1 MSLARALTS
10 ILTRSLEAGRSSS
23 ARNAESMLKRVLPF
37 LLSPSGLESSAQE
50 VQVFALST
58 LLQIIKSS
66 NANTLRPF
74 VPDLV
79 GRLLGLLSSLEPQAV
94 NYIHLNAEKYGMTA
108 QQIDDVRLTSVRGSP
123 MMEAIERCLDFLDD
137 VTMKEFERSLESVL
151 KTAVGL
157 PSKVGS
163 SRILVTLSTRHNF
176 LFRAHADH
184 FLRLLRKQVIDRND
198 TISSSYAAACGYLA
212 RLATDGELLKLIAF
226 CEKLYF
232 DSDDDRSRAI
242 AGDIIY
248 AISKHAT
255 DRFASLAGDILP
267 FVFVGKHD
275 AYERARELF
284 QDTWNE
290 NVGGSRAVLLYLKE
304 IVQLA
309 SQHLE
314 SPRWAVKHASAL
326 AVADIITS
334 AGSEISLSNARILWP
349 VLEKALSGKAWE
361 GKETVLEA
369 LVRLAEITA
378 IANSEGKIADQMQV
392 RGAPTRSCETH
403 GVRERILQRSV
414 TCPQRRVLP
423 LIDRNVQVIVIRESK
438 RNNRAYRQHALK
450 SLGNFAGLR
459 DNGNMF
465 SQIYNIVEP
474 VVQEVLGDDSDM
486 DVDSSSF
493 DGASSKTM
501 SAPSPTPS
509 KTRCQSED
517 AKC

>member
-1 MSLARALTS
+1 MSLARALTGV
-10 ILTRSLEAGRSSS
+10 LTRSLEAGGSST
-23 ARNAESMLKRVLPF
+23 RNAESMLNKVLPF

-50 VQVFALST
+50 VQAFALST

-66 NANTLRPF
+66 KGKTLRPF
-74 VPDLV
+74 VPNLV

-94 NYIHLNAEKYGMTA
+94 NYIHLNADKYGVTA

-137 VTMKEFERSLESVL
+137 VTMKELERTLENAI

-163 SRILVTLSTRHNF
+163 SRVLVSLSTRHNF

-212 RLATDGELLKLIAF
+212 RLATDGELLKLTAF

-242 AGDIIY
+242 AGDVIY
-248 AISKHAT
+248 ATSKHAS

-290 NVGGSRAVLLYLKE
+290 NVGGSRAVLLYFKE
-304 IVQLA
+304 IVQLT
-309 SQHLE
+309 SQQLE
-314 SPRWAVKHASAL
+314 SPRWAVKHTSAL
-326 AVADIITS
+326 AVADIINS
-334 AGSEISLSNARILWP
+334 VGSEITLSSAKIIWP
-349 VLEKALSGKAWE
+349 VLEKALGGKAWE

-369 LVRLAEITA
+369 LVGLAKTTT
-378 IANSEGKIADQMQV
+378 IAKSEGRIADQMQV
-392 RGAPTRSCETH
+392 RGT
-403 GVRERILQRSV
+403 V
-414 TCPQRRVLP
+414 
-423 LIDRNVQVIVIRESK
+423 
-438 RNNRAYRQHALK
+438 
-450 SLGNFAGLR
+450 LR
-459 DNGNMF
+459 DSG
-465 SQIYNIVEP
+465 
-474 VVQEVLGDDSDM
+474 
-486 DVDSSSF
+486 
-493 DGASSKTM
+493 
-501 SAPSPTPS
+501 
-509 KTRCQSED
+509 
-517 AKC
+517 